1 MALGPLAIAGGLV
14 GLLHLFGKR
23 LALSSFR
30 AQACSEDFH
39 DSIPRQLAKSIEDLL
54 SALRTD
60 PDRDQE
66 RDDLR
71 LDLLSDVLRGPELQQ
86 NPHEEGSV
94 PSLLRS
100 PEPGCGLAEGSSPET
115 LSSRWDSTRRSAT
128 LA

>member
-1 MALGPLAIAGGLV
+1 MQQQLTDLGQLLPGPGLALGPLAIAGGLV

-23 LALSSFR
+23 SALSSFR
-30 AQACSEDFH
+30 AQACTEDFH

-71 LDLLSDVLRGPELQQ
+71 LDLLSDVLRGPELQKSPRLRKEAFHLFQDLQ
-86 NPHEEGSV
+86 NPGV
-94 PSLLRS
+94 
-100 PEPGCGLAEGSSPET
+100 G
-115 LSSRWDSTRRSAT
+115 
-128 LA
+128 